1 MRNRGNLMENQP
13 RYRSFFWPI
22 LLVGVGIV
30 WLLSNLGIIQ
40 PVSLGSL
47 LKLWP
52 VILIVL
58 GLDILFGRRYP
69 WVGAAVGLLAVF
81 GVVAFLVAGPRL
93 GLNNTSSTT
102 TTETFSTPVEGVKS
116 VEYDFDTSS
125 SPVEIGV
132 LQGNSTDL
140 ISAEITYR
148 GEMRFDVSGTTD
160 VNVKMSEYSDSTDWF
175 YWDFTFD
182 RYKWDIDLAPG
193 VPTDLILN
201 GGSGSIEVDLS
212 GIDLNS
218 MRADF
223 GSGSSDIILP
233 EMEEE
238 YIAEIES
245 GSGSVRV
252 DLPTNTS
259 MTLTIDSGS
268 GSTTVSIPADA
279 EVRIEVMDEGSGSL
293 DLPNGLKK
301 SSDSNLFAIGS
312 WETPN
317 YETADNQIL
326 IQILGQGSGSI
337 SIH

>member
-1 MRNRGNLMENQP
+1 MENRP

-40 PVSLGSL
+40 PVSLDSL

-52 VILIVL
+52 VILIVM

-81 GVVAFLVAGPRL
+81 GVVAFLVAGPKL
-93 GLNNTSSTT
+93 GLINTSSTT
-102 TTETFSTPVEGVKS
+102 KTETFSTPIEGVKS
-116 VEYDFDTSS
+116 AEYDFNTSS
-125 SPVEIGV
+125 SPVEISV
-132 LQGNSTDL
+132 LEGNSTDL
-140 ISAEITYR
+140 ILADITYR
-148 GEMRFDVSGTTD
+148 GEMRFDVSGTT
-160 VNVKMSEYSDSTDWF
+160 NKSITMSEYSDSTDWF
-175 YWDFTFD
+175 YWDFSFD
-182 RYKWDIDLAPG
+182 RYKWDIALAPD

-201 GGSGSIEVDLS
+201 GGSGSINMDLS
-212 GIDLNS
+212 GIELNS
-218 MRADF
+218 LRTDF
-223 GSGSSDIILP
+223 GSGSSEITLP
-233 EMEEE
+233 ETEDA
-238 YIAEIES
+238 YTAEIES

-252 DLPTNTS
+252 DLPANTS
-259 MTLTIDSGS
+259 LTLTIDSGS
-268 GSTTVSIPADA
+268 GSTNVSIPAEA
-279 EVRIEVMDEGSGSL
+279 AVRIEVMDDGSGSL

-301 SSDSNLFAIGS
+301 SSDSNIFSIGS

-317 YETADNQIL
+317 YETAENQIL

>member
-1 MRNRGNLMENQP
+1 MENRP

-47 LKLWP
+47 FKLWP

-69 WVGAAVGLLAVF
+69 WAGAAVGLLAVF
-81 GVVAFLVAGPRL
+81 GVVAFLVAGPKL
-93 GLNNTSSTT
+93 GLISTSVTT
-102 TTETFSTPVEGVKS
+102 KTETFSTPVEGVKS

-132 LQGNSTDL
+132 LEGNSTDL
-140 ISAEITYR
+140 ILADITYR
-148 GEMRFDVSGTTD
+148 DEMRFDVSGTTD
-160 VNVKMSEYSDSTDWF
+160 KSVSMSEYSDSTDWF
-175 YWDFTFD
+175 FWNFSFYAT
-182 RYKWDIDLAPG
+182 KWDITLAPD
-193 VPTDLILN
+193 VPTDLMLN
-201 GGSGSIEVDLS
+201 GGSGSIEMDLS
-212 GIDLNS
+212 GIELNS
-218 MRADF
+218 LRTDF
-223 GSGSSDIILP
+223 GSGSSEIILP
-233 EMEEE
+233 ETEET
-238 YIAEIES
+238 YTAEIES

-252 DLPTNTS
+252 DLPANTS
-259 MTLTIDSGS
+259 LTLTIDSGS

-279 EVRIEVMDEGSGSL
+279 AVRIEVMDDGSGSL

-301 SSDSNLFAIGS
+301 SSDSNLFSIGS

-317 YETADNQIL
+317 YETAGNQIL